1 MPSTRITDLATALA
15 DVWLDISEQYLETH
29 EGRKLILTATYRS
42 PEEQFRLYQQGRVQV
57 ADGSWQLD
65 ADPTT
70 AVVTNCDG
78 FLKRSR
84 HNSNPAEALDFAVIV
99 VGKISWDVREYAV
112 VGRLAE
118 ARGLIWG
125 GAWTKAPHDG
135 PHLEL
140 PA

>member
-15 DVWLDISEQYLETH
+15 DAWLDIAETYLDTH
-29 EGRKLILTATYRS
+29 EGRKLILTATHRS

-57 ADGSWQLD
+57 ADGSWQRD
-65 ADPTT
+65 TDPRT

-78 FLKRSR
+78 FLKPSR
-84 HNSNPAEALDFAVIV
+84 HNSNPAEALDFAVV
-99 VGKISWDVREYAV
+99 VGGKVSWDVREYAV

-118 ARGLIWG
+118 ARGLVWG
-125 GAWTKAPHDG
+125 GSWARFPDA